1 VEGYIGI
8 DRNSQQGDFGEAWLE
23 VVAAG
28 AGLLHCRGT
37 TLDREKAD
45 VELVFPGK
53 LGNASYPTV
62 KAQVKTTN
70 GLRTTANGDQTYDLD
85 ADAYN
90 VLVRTDHTVRRILV
104 VFDTSQAELYR
115 VTHEGT
121 LLLGKGLWVS
131 LEGLPESA
139 NTSTVAV
146 TLPISNTLD
155 RVGLERMIAAYGIRM
170 TTNTAEP
177 NVWGES

>member
-1 VEGYIGI
+1 MPEFIGI

-28 AGLLHCRGT
+28 AGLLHSRGT

-53 LGNASYPTV
+53 LGNSSYPTV
-62 KAQVKTTN
+62 KAQVKTTSS
-70 GLRTTANGDQTYDLD
+70 LRDTASGDHVYDLD
-85 ADAYN
+85 VNAYN
-90 VLVRTDHTVRRILV
+90 VLVAMDHVVRRILV
-104 VFDTSQAELYR
+104 VFDTSQADLYR
-115 VTHEGT
+115 VTYEGT

-139 NTSTVAV
+139 NTNTVAV
-146 TLPISNTLD
+146 TLPASNTLD
-155 RVGLERMIAAYGIRM
+155 RASLERMITTYGIRM